1 MKCPDCGKNLK
12 EVLVSARYGAK
23 IKIDQCQNCGGIWFD
38 DFELLPIPK
47 EEVERIEN
55 VNVNKLQEKSLFKDS
70 DNLCPKCSIKLK
82 TFKDYNFPKQLEVEY
97 CEKCDGLWMNRGE
110 ATDFKIWQEEKKAKN
125 EKALAKNKEILT
137 EEDKKFQKDVG
148 ILLASHKGDDF
159 GALGEVGKLLS
170 TRMHPTTLR
179 PIDGSGNHIGRKTTG
194 SDKATLVIMNILY
207 VLLRL
212 FLRH

>member
-12 EVLVSARYGAK
+12 EVLASARYGTK

-55 VNVNKLQEKSLFKDS
+55 VNVSKLQKKSLFKDS
-70 DNLCPKCSIKLK
+70 DNLCPKCLVKLK
-82 TFKDYNFPKQLEVEY
+82 IFKDYNFPKQLEVEY

-110 ATDFKIWQEEKKAKN
+110 ATDFKIWQEEKIAR
-125 EKALAKNKEILT
+125 NKKVLTENKKVLT
-137 EEDKKFQKDVG
+137 EEDKKFQEDIR

-159 GALGEVGKLLS
+159 GVLGEVGKLLA
-170 TRMHPTTLR
+170 TRMDPRTLR
-179 PIDGSGNHIGRKTTG
+179 PLDSGSGHARRGMTGTNKT
-194 SDKATLVIMNILY
+194 ALIIMNILY

-212 FLRH
+212 FLRR